1 MDPSLISLIPTGGV
15 AGVLVVVIVYLL
27 RQNHADRKQYR
38 DDVARIE
45 ANHTAENALMHE
57 RHAAEVKDLHD
68 QHATKLDGMQH
79 EITGL
84 RTQVRDALGE
94 LDQARRDRWHLE
106 DVAAGYRRQL
116 GYPEPQEKTQ

>member
-45 ANHTAENALMHE
+45 ANHTTAVASMHSRHTAEI
-57 RHAAEVKDLHD
+57 KDLHE
-68 QHATKLDGMQH
+68 QHADKLDSMEG
-79 EITGL
+79 EIRGL
-84 RTQVRDALGE
+84 RAQVKEALGE
-94 LDQARRDRWHLE
+94 LDVARHERWKRE
-106 DVAAGYRRQL
+106 DLIAGYRRQL
-116 GYPEPQEKTQ
+116 GLPDVEEKAL

>member
-45 ANHTAENALMHE
+45 ANHTAENEALHR
-57 RHAAEVKDLHD
+57 RHAEEIKGLHE
-68 QHATKLDGMQH
+68 QHADKLDSMEG
-79 EITGL
+79 EIRGL
-84 RTQVRDALGE
+84 RTQVKDALDE
-94 LDQARRDRWHLE
+94 LDKARRVRWKAE
-106 DVAAGYRRQL
+106 DLIAGYRRQL
-116 GYPEPQEKTQ
+116 GLPDTPEIEL

>member
-45 ANHTAENALMHE
+45 ANHTAENEKLHT
-57 RHAAEVKDLHD
+57 RHAEEIRGLHE
-68 QHATKLDGMQH
+68 QHAEKLDSMEG
-79 EITGL
+79 EIRGL
-84 RTQVRDALGE
+84 RKQVKDALGE
-94 LDQARRDRWHLE
+94 LDQARRDRWHRE
-106 DVAAGYRRQL
+106 DLIAGYRRQL
-116 GYPEPQEKTQ
+116 GLPEPVEEP